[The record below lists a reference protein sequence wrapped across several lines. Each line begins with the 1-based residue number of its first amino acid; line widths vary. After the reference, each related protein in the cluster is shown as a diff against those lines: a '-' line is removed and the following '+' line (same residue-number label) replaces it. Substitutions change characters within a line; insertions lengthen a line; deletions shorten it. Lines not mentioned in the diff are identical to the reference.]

1 MFIAAFGPPCPTTK
15 WGLHLLRT
23 IVDVALGEHDFIT
36 SSSLAQLK
44 AEWPKRTHEH
54 LVYFSDCPEA
64 AIVDL
69 FARSESPIIV
79 FTEEPRDVVA
89 ITAKEKNISLVDAI
103 RSTSKHFAALHDLFV
118 KSNTNIFRRPT
129 RPTSLRKGIELFAD
143 TYAIKLDAKMID
155 VISAKLCKL
164 HRSDEVADMLLAI
177 DQFAGENKRGDLIY
191 NTTGSD
197 KALLEA
203 VIDPLAGVIAGQE
216 LVAVTW
222 PKAMFFDSDKKGEA
236 FGSPIELI
244 GQTRQL
250 TYGPYLYLP
259 RGSWRAI
266 FFLAFKNS
274 RSTNFLRADILCNV
288 KEIMGVGDFETIGDG
303 NFTVELPFQVGEPI
317 FPLEARLSLR
327 GGAIEG
333 SLDLLKI
340 EMRRDTSSAAEET

>member
-1 MFIAAFGPPCPTTK
+1 MAVRRRAVTNRDIPEGPLVRPDAVKEIPKNIAVPFVIRNFDVRKRTLGRLAARRQFPFGSTE
-15 WGLHLLRT
+15 GE
-23 IVDVALGEHDFIT
+23 DVAPAAAVINPDAVG
-36 SSSLAQLK
+36 K
-44 AEWPKRTHEH
+44 NVR
-54 LVYFSDCPEA
+54 EA
-64 AIVDL
+64 GMLPAVG
-69 FARSESPIIV
+69 R
-79 FTEEPRDVVA
+79 
-89 ITAKEKNISLVDAI
+89 N
-103 RSTSKHFAALHDLFV
+103 
-118 KSNTNIFRRPT
+118 N
-129 RPTSLRKGIELFAD
+129 
-143 TYAIKLDAKMID
+143 
-155 VISAKLCKL
+155 L
-164 HRSDEVADMLLAI
+164 HR
-177 DQFAGENKRGDLIY
+177 
-191 NTTGSD
+191 T
-197 KALLEA
+197 
-203 VIDPLAGVIAGQE
+203 
-216 LVAVTW
+216 
-222 PKAMFFDSDKKGEA
+222 
-236 FGSPIELI
+236 SPIELI